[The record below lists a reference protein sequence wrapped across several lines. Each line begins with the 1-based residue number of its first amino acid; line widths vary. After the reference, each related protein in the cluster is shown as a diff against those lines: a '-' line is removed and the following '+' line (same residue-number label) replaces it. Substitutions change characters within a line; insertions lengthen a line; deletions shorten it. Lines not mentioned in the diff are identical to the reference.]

1 MNCEILHTLYVRSN
15 GDVPC
20 NDDAGENVLVGIIR
34 PQLDRWSATAL
45 LTNHRYRHI
54 RDALREERKPWPA
67 VCDRCAF
74 FRPNEPLADPLR
86 EKRLRKLQVE
96 PSLACRLRCPGCAN
110 FADARVRLPR
120 RHMDLGMFERI
131 LRSLREERYAIGEFE
146 YCGQGEPLMH
156 PNFPALVD
164 LAREYFPA
172 SPQRLITSGNF
183 DFHTETAGRR
193 IDEIM
198 VSCDGVGQENYA
210 RQRVRGDVTQAL
222 RFLRDAAAT
231 AIGAGTR
238 VVWKYILFEWNDSE
252 AEIAAAEHLAA
263 EFGVSELLFV
273 YTHSAGKSRRYTL
286 ENHGDFPARSSL
298 VVTNPTPIHYQ
309 NPPQPVPSLTNLGAQ
324 PEAGDEKP
332 RAA

>member
-20 NDDAGENVLVGIIR
+20 NDDAGEKVLLGIIR
-34 PQLDRWSATAL
+34 PQLDRWSASAL

-54 RDALREERKPWPA
+54 RDSLREGRKPWPT
-67 VCDRCAF
+67 VCDNCAF
-74 FRPNEPLADPLR
+74 FRPNEPFANPLR
-86 EKRLRKLQVE
+86 EKRLRKIQVE
-96 PSLACRLRCPGCAN
+96 PSLACRLRCPGCSN

-131 LRSLREERYAIGEFE
+131 LRSLRDEGYAVGEFE

-156 PNFPALVD
+156 PDFPALVD

-183 DFHTETAGRR
+183 DFHAATGGRR
-193 IDEIM
+193 IDEVM
-198 VSCDGVGQENYA
+198 VSCDGVWQENYA

-222 RFLRDAAAT
+222 QFLRAAAAA

-238 VVWKYILFEWNDSE
+238 VVWKYILFEWNDSD

-263 EFGVSELLFV
+263 EFGVSHLLFV
-273 YTHSAGKSRRYTL
+273 YTHSAGRSRRYTL
-286 ENHGDFPARSSL
+286 ENREDFPARSSL
-298 VVTNPTPIHYQ
+298 VVTNATPIHYQ
-309 NPPQPVPSLTNLGAQ
+309 NSPQPAKDSPEPSSH
-324 PEAGDEKP
+324 PET
-332 RAA
+332 RNAAVHAA